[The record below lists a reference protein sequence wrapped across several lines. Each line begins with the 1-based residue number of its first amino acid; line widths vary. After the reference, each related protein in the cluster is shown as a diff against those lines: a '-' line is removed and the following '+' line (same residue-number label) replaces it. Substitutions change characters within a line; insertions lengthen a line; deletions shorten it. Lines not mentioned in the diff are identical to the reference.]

1 MIARPTANLFAL
13 LPTPARQIRPIAQH
27 QMAALLQPDAPAL
40 KQQLTLHDGEAML
53 LLLYIL
59 MLSTTN

>member
-40 KQQLTLHDGEAML
+40 KQQLTLRR
-53 LLLYIL
+53 
-59 MLSTTN
+59 